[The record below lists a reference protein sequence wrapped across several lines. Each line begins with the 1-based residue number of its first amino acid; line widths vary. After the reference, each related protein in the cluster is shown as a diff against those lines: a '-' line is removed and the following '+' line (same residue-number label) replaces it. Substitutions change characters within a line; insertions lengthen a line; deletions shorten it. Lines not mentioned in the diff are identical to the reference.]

1 MPLRSSN
8 VPGAGHP
15 RPQLRRAAWHSLD
28 GPWEFS
34 LDPEVTCPRPGD
46 VNFDRTISV
55 PFSPE
60 TPASGIGYPG
70 FLSACWYRRKFAA
83 PPLPGGARLYLRF
96 GAVDYRAT
104 VWVNDRYVGQHTG
117 GYTPF
122 SFDITDA
129 LTPHDQAVV
138 VRVEDDPADLSKPR
152 GKQDWQR
159 EPHSIWY
166 PRTTGIWQTVWLEA
180 VSPCHIADLRWT
192 SNLERWEV
200 GLAAAIE
207 GAQGRRLFLRV
218 RLIARGATLADDTYS
233 VESGEVIRRIALSDP
248 GIDDSRNDLLWNPNS
263 PTLIAADLELTT
275 ADGVLLDRVESYTAL
290 RSVTTQGDRVL
301 LNGRPYYMRL
311 VLDQGYWPETGLTAP
326 NPDALRRDVL
336 LAKAMGFNGVRKH
349 QKIED
354 PRYLFWADHLGLLVW
369 EEMPS
374 AYRFTIDSIERVTR
388 EWLDVMR
395 RDASHPC
402 IVAWVPFNESWG
414 VPNLPDSPAERHY
427 VRALYHLTRTLDPS
441 RLVVGNDGWEAVATD
456 VIGVHDYDADPS
468 RLLRRY
474 GGEELLTRLFRRER
488 PAGRLIV
495 LERDTEQAP
504 IVLSEF
510 GGAALASRGDTWG
523 YATAKSETHF
533 EEGYTTLL
541 EAVRSIGI
549 LAGFC
554 YTQFSDTYQE
564 ANGLLY
570 ADRTPKFPIEQ
581 IAQAT
586 SGSAPRAEWVAA
598 AREAEGGGS
607 KGGGDS
613 NEA

>member
-1 MPLRSSN
+1 MPIPFSSAR
-8 VPGAGHP
+8 GAGHP
-15 RPQLRRAAWHSLD
+15 RPQLRRASWHSLD
-28 GPWEFS
+28 GVWDFC
-34 LDPEVTCPRPGD
+34 LDLEDTCRSPGD
-46 VNFDRTISV
+46 VSFDRTICV

-60 TPASGIGYPG
+60 TPASGIGHPG
-70 FLSACWYRRKFAA
+70 YLSACWYRRRFAV
-83 PPLPGGARLYLRF
+83 PPLAAGARLFLRF
-96 GAVDYRAT
+96 GAADYCAT
-104 VWVNDRYVGQHTG
+104 VWVNDRYAGQHSG

-122 SFDITDA
+122 CFDITNL
-129 LTPHDQAVV
+129 LTPDADQVVV
-138 VRVEDDPADLSKPR
+138 VRVEDDPLDLSKPR

-166 PRTTGIWQTVWLEA
+166 PRTTGIWQTVWLEP
-180 VSPCHIADLRWT
+180 VPPCHIADLRWT
-192 SNLERWEV
+192 SNLERWEI
-200 GLAAAIE
+200 GLSSRIANAA
-207 GAQGRRLFLRV
+207 GHRLFLRV
-218 RLIARGATLADDTYS
+218 TLRAGGTTLADDTYS

-248 GIDDSRNDLLWNPNS
+248 GIDDSRNDLLWNPSS
-263 PTLIAADLELTT
+263 PTIIEADLELTS
-275 ADGVLLDRVESYTAL
+275 ADGARVDAVESYTAL

-301 LNGRPYYMRL
+301 LNGRPFYMRL
-311 VLDQGYWPETGLTAP
+311 VLDQGYWPDTGLTAP
-326 NPDALRRDVL
+326 DPEALRKDVL

-374 AYRFTIDSIERVTR
+374 AYRFTAESIERVTR
-388 EWLDVMR
+388 EWLDVVR

-441 RLVVGNDGWEAVATD
+441 RLVIGNDGWEAVATD
-456 VIGVHDYDADPS
+456 VIGVHDYDPEPA
-468 RLLRRY
+468 RLVRRY
-474 GGEELLTRLFRRER
+474 GGEELLSRLFRRER
-488 PAGRLIV
+488 TAGRLIV

-523 YATAKSETHF
+523 YATAETALHF
-533 EEGYTTLL
+533 EEGYAALL
-541 EAVRSIGI
+541 EAVRSIGVF
-549 LAGFC
+549 AGFC

-570 ADRTPKFPIEQ
+570 ADRTPKFPIER
-581 IAQAT
+581 IARAT
-586 SGSAPRAEWVAA
+586 SGGPPRAEWLAA
-598 AREAEGGGS
+598 ASEAV
-607 KGGGDS
+607 GDPS
-613 NEA
+613 RDEP